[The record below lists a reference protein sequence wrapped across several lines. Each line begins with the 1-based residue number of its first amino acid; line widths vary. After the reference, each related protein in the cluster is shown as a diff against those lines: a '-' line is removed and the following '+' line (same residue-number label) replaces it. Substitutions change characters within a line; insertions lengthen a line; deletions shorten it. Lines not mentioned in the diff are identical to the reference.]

1 MTIGPEPMI
10 SILCMSLRFGTA
22 VSPSLVRINS
32 RYWCSFL
39 QENQCVVNLYSMP
52 LAQPLRLFYR
62 REKQGSTLILK
73 DIATD
78 FHEAYSVVPP
88 PFEFRLEILAGRI
101 DMKPRLSGRNPQRL
115 DSLSKRS
122 GVPLYGANQQGAD

>member
-1 MTIGPEPMI
+1 
-10 SILCMSLRFGTA
+10 
-22 VSPSLVRINS
+22 
-32 RYWCSFL
+32 
-39 QENQCVVNLYSMP
+39 MP

-88 PFEFRLEILAGRI
+88 PFEFRLEILAGQI
-101 DMKPRLSGRNPQRL
+101 CTDLFYGLAIHYGRR
-115 DSLSKRS
+115 
-122 GVPLYGANQQGAD
+122 